1 MVDGTEVV
9 LECRVLLS
17 EVDPPSRPPDNE
29 VVVPTGLSLVLAAFL
44 AVTTLSV
51 GFDTGGLASEVVD
64 STGVVTE
71 VIRGVVITTGLS
83 LVLAACSVPTTLSVV
98 FET

>member
-1 MVDGTEVV
+1 MVDDTEVV

-17 EVDPPSRPPDNE
+17 DVDPPSRPPDNE

-44 AVTTLSV
+44 VVTTLSV
-51 GFDTGGLASEVVD
+51 VFDAGGLASEVVD

-71 VIRGVVITTGLS
+71 VIRGVVITGLS
-83 LVLAACSVPTTLSVV
+83 LVLAACSVLTTLSVV